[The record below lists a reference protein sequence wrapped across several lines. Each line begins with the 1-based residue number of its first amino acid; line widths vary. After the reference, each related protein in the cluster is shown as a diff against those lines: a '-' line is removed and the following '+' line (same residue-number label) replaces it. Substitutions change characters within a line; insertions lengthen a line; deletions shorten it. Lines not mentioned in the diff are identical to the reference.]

1 MCVNSLY
8 AAQHLVETVGSS
20 ATYINHCNKGIVV
33 GGLQNKYILLT
44 RQEMELIKKTVANLE
59 DDDYVSQVAL
69 PFKSLLKPRQGVK
82 NEGLLYRSGECILL
96 ELENGQQVAIV
107 ERFLCVEIDEQ
118 YQTFVEGQIFQ
129 VKTDDG
135 QPTQFENTGY
145 LIVKKEA
152 SPQKIV
158 VPVTCVLRKVILYP
172 HRHEPDHEFVVVDFQ
187 RKSSPLT
194 EYDDVLPFYPEEGDM
209 VLINGTDPEPWLGK
223 VITIYEDRQIAKL
236 LYYIKSGEKDD
247 GGVQID
253 IYTPE

>member
-1 MCVNSLY
+1 M
-8 AAQHLVETVGSS
+8 
-20 ATYINHCNKGIVV
+20 
-33 GGLQNKYILLT
+33 
-44 RQEMELIKKTVANLE
+44 
-59 DDDYVSQVAL
+59 
-69 PFKSLLKPRQGVK
+69 
-82 NEGLLYRSGECILL
+82 
-96 ELENGQQVAIV
+96 
-107 ERFLCVEIDEQ
+107 CVEIDEQ

-158 VPVTCVLRKVILYP
+158 VPFTCVLRKVILYP

-187 RKSSPLT
+187 RKTSPLT
-194 EYDDVLPFYPEEGDM
+194 EYDDVVPFYPEEGDM

-223 VITIYEDRQIAKL
+223 VIAIYEDRQIAKL

-247 GGVQID
+247 GCFQID
-253 IYTPE
+253 IYTPERNPRLACDKVSWNSIITLA